1 MNRFLE
7 FISHGPHQ
15 IQRTFFSDL
24 EHEAGPVPE
33 TLVAHLYPKTVHSQK
48 STEALFRKRSN
59 VFAAKTFLKI
69 PTTTLQLVECLQSDH
84 YLRLIYGFETHA

>member
-48 STEALFRKRSN
+48 STEAFERGLMSLLQRPFSKSLRRRYNWLN
-59 VFAAKTFLKI
+59 VFNRI
-69 PTTTLQLVECLQSDH
+69 TT
-84 YLRLIYGFETHA
+84 